1 MLLDDV
7 VAGFDACITA
17 APELRRSVIHGD
29 ANETNLLVDAAD
41 GRAARVTG
49 LLDFG
54 DCTHSILACE
64 VAIATVYML
73 LLVESKLGVD
83 TSWRAAGALLAGYDQ
98 RALQLLPAERAA
110 LRTLCCGS
118 LAQSLAL
125 GLCSAAAMPE
135 NAAYLLDTQQGG
147 WLLLRRL
154 WGMTD
159 DAFSRALQPIK

>member
-1 MLLDDV
+1 MTAGKLACRQSPIHHELTHLSCTTHAHTRRMLLDDV

-54 DCTHSILACE
+54 DCTHSILASE

-83 TSWRAAGALLAGYDQ
+83 TSWRAAAMLWPPGTELGAGAVLCCSHARECCIFVGYTAGWVALAAEALGYD
-98 RALQLLPAERAA
+98 
-110 LRTLCCGS
+110 
-118 LAQSLAL
+118 
-125 GLCSAAAMPE
+125 
-135 NAAYLLDTQQGG
+135 
-147 WLLLRRL
+147 
-154 WGMTD
+154 
-159 DAFSRALQPIK
+159 